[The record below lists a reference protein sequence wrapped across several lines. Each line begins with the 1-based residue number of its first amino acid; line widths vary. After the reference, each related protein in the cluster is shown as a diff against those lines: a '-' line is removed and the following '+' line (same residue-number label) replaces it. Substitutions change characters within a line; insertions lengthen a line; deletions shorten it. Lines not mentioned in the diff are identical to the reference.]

1 MYTIYSKPNCH
12 NCNIAKNLLENLKL
26 PYTVIDVT
34 QDSAALMYVKG
45 LGAKAV
51 PVVLKDDKYI
61 GGLTELQNLIKI
73 N

>member
-1 MYTIYSKPNCH
+1 MYTIYGKPNCP
-12 NCNIAKNLLENLKL
+12 NCEIAKNMLDSDKQS
-26 PYTVIDVT
+26 YQYVDVT

-45 LGAKAV
+45 LGAKSV
-51 PVVLKDDKYI
+51 PVVLKDDKHI